1 MYGVELYGRV
11 RRAVFVEGLSRRE
24 AGRRFGIDRGTVAKI
39 LEHAEPPGYRRTA
52 PPRRPKLDAHAGFI
66 DEILRADLEAP
77 KKQRHTVR
85 RIYERLRDE
94 RGFGGG
100 YTTVGDYVRPR
111 RLALREAFVP
121 LAHPPGH
128 AQADFG
134 EAWAVLGGEKRKVH
148 FFVMDLPQSDAIF
161 VKTYLAETAEALC
174 DGHVAAFAFF
184 GGVPRSILYDNTP
197 LAVAKILGDG
207 TRSRSRMFAG
217 LQSHYLF
224 EDRFG
229 RPGKGNDKGKVE
241 GMIGFARRTFMVPL
255 PEAPDIDALNG
266 RLLER
271 CLARRAAVLRGTK
284 ATIAERLLAD
294 QSAFLDLPAAPF
306 EPCDM
311 RPGRASSQALVR
323 YRNVDYSVPVACAHR
338 EVVVKGYVSTVV
350 IPAGAAEI
358 ARHRRSYEP
367 ADFVFDPLP
376 YLALLERKVGAL
388 DQAAPLQGWDLP
400 KEFATLRRL
409 LEARLSSRNRC
420 AAGKREYVQVLRL
433 MEAFPMA
440 VVHGAVRDALRLGAL
455 GYDAIRHLVL
465 CRLERRPP
473 KLDLDLYP
481 YLPQVEVGRTSPAS
495 YMALLGG
502 GAR

>member
-184 GGVPRSILYDNTP
+184 GGVPRSILYDNTT

-229 RPGKGNDKGKVE
+229 RPGKGNDKG
-241 GMIGFARRTFMVPL
+241 RS
-255 PEAPDIDALNG
+255 
-266 RLLER
+266 
-271 CLARRAAVLRGTK
+271 RG
-284 ATIAERLLAD
+284 
-294 QSAFLDLPAAPF
+294 
-306 EPCDM
+306 
-311 RPGRASSQALVR
+311 
-323 YRNVDYSVPVACAHR
+323 
-338 EVVVKGYVSTVV
+338 
-350 IPAGAAEI
+350 
-358 ARHRRSYEP
+358 
-367 ADFVFDPLP
+367 
-376 YLALLERKVGAL
+376 
-388 DQAAPLQGWDLP
+388 
-400 KEFATLRRL
+400 
-409 LEARLSSRNRC
+409 
-420 AAGKREYVQVLRL
+420 
-433 MEAFPMA
+433 
-440 VVHGAVRDALRLGAL
+440 
-455 GYDAIRHLVL
+455 
-465 CRLERRPP
+465 
-473 KLDLDLYP
+473 
-481 YLPQVEVGRTSPAS
+481 
-495 YMALLGG
+495 
-502 GAR
+502 